1 MLPCR
6 TTRQGWVLQNIRNSR
21 YPRLRFSCYLF
32 GVCCNSGYHCLT
44 VGHLANDPAAGQH
57 WHPGSSGHMCLRNRV
72 NIDDSGW
79 KHLGGQNLHAA
90 GDKELPG
97 RITFTAAG
105 EQPFV
110 LDESTS
116 EDDGIQ
122 QGLERVERCAD
133 GLDRARTS
141 RLCACDAW
149 KAKSIA

>member
-1 MLPCR
+1 MLP
-6 TTRQGWVLQNIRNSR
+6 VA
-21 YPRLRFSCYLF
+21 
-32 GVCCNSGYHCLT
+32 
-44 VGHLANDPAAGQH
+44 HLANDPASGQH
-57 WHPGSSGHMCLRNRV
+57 WYPGSSGQMCLRNRV

-110 LDESTS
+110 SDEPTS
-116 EDDGIQ
+116 EDDEIQ
-122 QGLERVERCAD
+122 QGLVRCNSD
-133 GLDRARTS
+133 PDRAKTS